1 MNEPSTPTGKRLAEG
16 RDDRNPFVARLI
28 AIENEAAEMEAA
40 KCDETVQALQD
51 CGRDLV
57 GALDA
62 LEDMAN
68 QFAYWGRGGLHTGG
82 LSALEHAFTVLGWE
96 EPHYVEGREC
106 DRPGCEAEYTTG
118 TPTPE
123 GYLKLCSHHYFKLR
137 GGR

>member
-57 GALDA
+57 AA
-62 LEDMAN
+62 EDLADQLAEVLRDVLKMR
-68 QFAYWGRGGLHTGG
+68 YG
-82 LSALEHAFTVLGWE
+82 EVLGD
-96 EPHYVEGREC
+96 PVGTLKRVDAVLAAY
-106 DRPGCEAEYTTG
+106 DEAR
-118 TPTPE
+118 
-123 GYLKLCSHHYFKLR
+123 K
-137 GGR
+137 